1 MNQTI
6 ETLLQ
11 HRSIRKFKD
20 EQLTTEQIHAIIR
33 AAQQAATSS
42 HVMAYTIIGVTDP
55 TLKTELSKVSGQP
68 YVQENGHLF
77 VFCADLNRI
86 QQLASAEEQVV
97 IQENMESTEQ
107 FIITVVD
114 TALAAQ
120 NAATAAESM
129 GLGICFLGSLRNDI
143 QRVSTLLNL
152 PDRVIPLFGLAAGYP
167 DQQPEIKPRLPL
179 EAVYHEN
186 TYPSEKAQ
194 QQLVQEF
201 DKELLNY
208 YQNRTSNARKTT
220 WSSQMLNKY
229 KRPTRLDVGPFVK
242 EKHLNKQ

>member
-6 ETLLQ
+6 ETLLH

-20 EQLTTEQIHAIIR
+20 QQLTTEQIHTIIR
-33 AAQQAATSS
+33 AAQQASTSS

-55 TLKTELSKVSGQP
+55 SLKSELAKVSGQP
-68 YVQENGHLF
+68 YVKENGHLF
-77 VFCADLNRI
+77 VFCADLKRN
-86 QQLASAEEQVV
+86 QQLGSAEEQVV

-107 FIITVVD
+107 FIVTVID
-114 TALAAQ
+114 AALAAQ
-120 NAATAAESM
+120 NAATAAEAL

-143 QRVSTLLNL
+143 QRVSSLLNL
-152 PDRVIPLFGLAAGYP
+152 PDRVVPLFGLAAGYP

-186 TYPSEKAQ
+186 TYPSPERQ
-194 QQLVQEF
+194 QQLIQEF

-208 YQNRTSNARKTT
+208 YQNRSSNARKAT
-220 WSSQMLNKY
+220 WSSQMIDKY
-229 KRPTRLDVGPFVK
+229 KKPTRLDVGPFVK